1 MSSDYTK
8 DRADENS
15 YYFSC
20 AICGSGLSSIAQR
33 PFCETHIPMYEAR
46 QRAGVATEEL
56 AFLWNDSLANWKG
69 RPIELDSEPYAPL
82 FMFRQRWEDWLVFMR
97 GYSKRLPDWIVV
109 NNRTRE
115 IRHFIEV
122 EETEIQNDLSGVRAA
137 FNQADLAARWG
148 RPVSQESADEF
159 EKKHYGNESGKI
171 SIIKVINAAPM
182 PVYSFSDQFF
192 SLRLHGYTWS
202 HVNGR
207 INSIGFTY
215 GDSASSLKPGMFT
228 VTSFDPLDRSIAWSQ
243 EDFQVASLVD
253 TDNKLFQHFHFSG
266 EKRQEAGNPQI
277 LENTF
282 TVGDNLF
289 SGEIRYWSEPY
300 QIAGFF
306 LKQEKVI
313 LTGSAFGL
321 TQSEILQ
328 LLEKLII
335 INDRTELLIQYESL
349 LNQ

>member
-1 MSSDYTK
+1 
-8 DRADENS
+8 
-15 YYFSC
+15 
-20 AICGSGLSSIAQR
+20 
-33 PFCETHIPMYEAR
+33 MYEAR